1 MYCLIQIITFEYYKQ
16 KPFSQEELSGIRA
29 AFDMIDTNG
38 DGKICISELRRVVEQ
53 FGKELSDQDLRDMVK
68 KLRKFYF

>member
-1 MYCLIQIITFEYYKQ
+1 
-16 KPFSQEELSGIRA
+16 
-29 AFDMIDTNG
+29 MIDANG

-68 KLRKFYF
+68 KLRKFDG